1 MRRRPLQRQYLLM
14 PFFLV
19 LGVPLTA
26 SCQEAPA
33 PAVQSAAAYE
43 ATCRSFP
50 ACCRDHVYIFLVNG
64 LDPIN
69 FGRLLGLR
77 DYVRKLGFRQTY
89 YGQMFHAAYFKKEIR
104 RIHQEDAEAHFVF
117 IGFSAGMNV
126 AHSMAAAVNR
136 EGISIDALVYL
147 SGNNPITPMPN
158 DRPGNVRHVL
168 NILASG
174 LMGKTGE
181 RDYAENI
188 RLPDAW
194 HFDSPTHP
202 RTKELLAKELMEIG
216 SAIPVPKPEEESMP
230 RAAFA
235 EPTPRPVNQARSQK
249 HDDWDF
255 LKPVSRLKSP
265 LKKESEPAPTPSAR
279 QIDYRPG
286 E

>member
-1 MRRRPLQRQYLLM
+1 MAARLARSQEVRPTMTGPWEAEMARPAKRSASFPLSLRPVQSPRIPANTASLAYSDWGVKSDESKTGKIAHNWKSLAVWQARASPAEDAARAGQTRSRSAWRSPVRRRPLQRQYLLM

-104 RIHQEDAEAHFVF
+104 RIHQEDPEAHFVF

-126 AHSMAAAVNR
+126 AHFMAA
-136 EGISIDALVYL
+136 
-147 SGNNPITPMPN
+147 P
-158 DRPGNVRHVL
+158 
-168 NILASG
+168 
-174 LMGKTGE
+174 
-181 RDYAENI
+181 
-188 RLPDAW
+188 
-194 HFDSPTHP
+194 
-202 RTKELLAKELMEIG
+202 
-216 SAIPVPKPEEESMP
+216 
-230 RAAFA
+230 
-235 EPTPRPVNQARSQK
+235 
-249 HDDWDF
+249 
-255 LKPVSRLKSP
+255 
-265 LKKESEPAPTPSAR
+265 
-279 QIDYRPG
+279 
-286 E
+286 

>member
-126 AHSMAAAVNR
+126 AHSMAAAVNPEIEPR
-136 EGISIDALVYL
+136 RGDAELVEKDFRHLGIEML
-147 SGNNPITPMPN
+147 SGVQYDLFDIVTRANRPR
-158 DRPGNVRHVL
+158 DRRSLDELRPGAKHAQNAVAAHSAAAR
-168 NILASG
+168 NSG
-174 LMGKTGE
+174 RK
-181 RDYAENI
+181 
-188 RLPDAW
+188 
-194 HFDSPTHP
+194 
-202 RTKELLAKELMEIG
+202 
-216 SAIPVPKPEEESMP
+216 
-230 RAAFA
+230 RACCNMQ
-235 EPTPRPVNQARSQK
+235 RPI
-249 HDDWDF
+249 
-255 LKPVSRLKSP
+255 VSR
-265 LKKESEPAPTPSAR
+265 
-279 QIDYRPG
+279 
-286 E
+286 